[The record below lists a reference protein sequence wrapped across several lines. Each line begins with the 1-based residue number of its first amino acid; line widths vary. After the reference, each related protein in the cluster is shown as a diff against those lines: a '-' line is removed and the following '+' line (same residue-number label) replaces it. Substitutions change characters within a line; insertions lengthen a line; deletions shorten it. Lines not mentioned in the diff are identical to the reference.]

1 MELFYND
8 LGAWGDEYD
17 GDEWTYEIDSE
28 QMEDAF
34 VNIQADR
41 VCYYLGRDLSNHEK
55 NLIKETLRIVAQD
68 NDGLVEDFCKDLED
82 EVKDYFRDEAY
93 EDMVDWKQSRADDES
108 DYNEMRYNNCRL

>member
-41 VCYYLGRDLSNHEK
+41 VCYCLARDISDREK
-55 NLIKETLRIVAQD
+55 NLIKETLRIVARD

-82 EVKDYFRDEAY
+82 DVKDYFREEA
-93 EDMVDWKQSRADDES
+93 ERDMQ
-108 DYNEMRYNNCRL
+108 DYNDQRASDELDYQHWRSLQ